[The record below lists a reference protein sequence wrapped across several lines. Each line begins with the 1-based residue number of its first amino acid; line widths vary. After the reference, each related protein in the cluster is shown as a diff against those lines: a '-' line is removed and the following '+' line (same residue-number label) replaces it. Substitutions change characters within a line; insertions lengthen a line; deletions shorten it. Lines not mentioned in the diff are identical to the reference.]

1 MNEERDTAEDLEVIE
16 VEVVLPEAEAEAAPE
31 PEPKPEPEAKPKGK
45 GSKRVAHTGHLE
57 GVEVSLGALV
67 YLGVPRNSA
76 SIKAVQARLVE
87 LGHVAAGS
95 DRPGWLG
102 PLTCEALQEFQ
113 AEARVREDYCAGPKT
128 IARLFEGTGAVV
140 VD

>member
-16 VEVVLPEAEAEAAPE
+16 VEVVMPETEAAPE
-31 PEPKPEPEAKPKGK
+31 GKAEPEASPEPKQKGR
-45 GSKRVAHTGHLE
+45 GSKRVEETGHLE
-57 GVEVSLGALV
+57 GVEVSLKALV

-76 SIKAVQARLVE
+76 SVRAVQSRLVE

>member
-1 MNEERDTAEDLEVIE
+1 VVE
-16 VEVVLPEAEAEAAPE
+16 VEVESAMPE
-31 PEPKPEPEAKPKGK
+31 PEPEPEPEPTPAPNPEVEPEVEEAPRSKGK
-45 GSKRVAHTGHLE
+45 GSKRVEQTGHLE
-57 GVEVSLGALV
+57 GVEVSLKSLV

-102 PLTCEALQEFQ
+102 PLTCKSLQEFQ
-113 AEARVREDYCAGPKT
+113 AEERVREEYCAGPKT

>member
-1 MNEERDTAEDLEVIE
+1 MNEERDRADDLEV
-16 VEVVLPEAEAEAAPE
+16 VEPDATPEPE
-31 PEPKPEPEAKPKGK
+31 QAPEPKPAPELKTKAKGPKK
-45 GSKRVAHTGHLE
+45 VERTGHLE
-57 GVEVSLGALV
+57 GVEISMRALV

-76 SIKAVQARLVE
+76 SVKAVQQRLVE

-102 PLTCEALQEFQ
+102 PLTREALCEFQ
-113 AEARVREDYCAGPKT
+113 AEARVREENCAGPKT